1 MISCETVHLA
11 HILTLTL
18 ILHMLY
24 LGFVKNGIA
33 LLRTS
38 NCLLWRNWSAILGL
52 WDYRSTFSTFSGMAD
67 GGFCDF
73 PPGVDSSIIAQM
85 FHERAAAQSFGKTVH
100 S

>member
-1 MISCETVHLA
+1 MLFANNQQGGWHHNKYFKILSNIEIFQCSNDNCETVHLA

-38 NCLLWRNWSAILGL
+38 NCLL
-52 WDYRSTFSTFSGMAD
+52 
-67 GGFCDF
+67 
-73 PPGVDSSIIAQM
+73 
-85 FHERAAAQSFGKTVH
+85 
-100 S
+100 